1 MTIDLVIPT
10 YKPGE
15 KLFESLRRLSRQTV
29 PFGTIFLINT
39 EEKYF
44 PDHLTEQYP
53 NVVVKHIKKEEF
65 DHGAT
70 RDYGASLSDAEIIAF
85 MTDDAVPGDKYM
97 VENLLKAFEDPR
109 VGAAYGRQM
118 ADPEDNYLEY
128 YTRIFNYPPE
138 SSIKTKADLPKLGIK
153 TFFCS
158 MCVVHT
164 EKKIMKPWAD
174 SFTKQSLMRT

>member
-53 NVVVKHIKKEEF
+53 NVE
-65 DHGAT
+65 
-70 RDYGASLSDAEIIAF
+70 
-85 MTDDAVPGDKYM
+85 
-97 VENLLKAFEDPR
+97 
-109 VGAAYGRQM
+109 
-118 ADPEDNYLEY
+118 
-128 YTRIFNYPPE
+128 
-138 SSIKTKADLPKLGIK
+138 
-153 TFFCS
+153 
-158 MCVVHT
+158 
-164 EKKIMKPWAD
+164 
-174 SFTKQSLMRT
+174 

>member
-97 VENLLKAFEDPR
+97 VENLLKGF
-109 VGAAYGRQM
+109 
-118 ADPEDNYLEY
+118 
-128 YTRIFNYPPE
+128 
-138 SSIKTKADLPKLGIK
+138 
-153 TFFCS
+153 
-158 MCVVHT
+158 
-164 EKKIMKPWAD
+164 
-174 SFTKQSLMRT
+174 